1 MSDEQEEPDV
11 QAQLEHFQTLIDRAR
26 RQDPDALGELVTR
39 FYPRV
44 EQQVHLS
51 LARDARLGRPW
62 LRARFSTGDVV
73 QEVFRNVI
81 QDLTTFSGTS
91 EEGFCGWLATLVR
104 NRIVDAIRLHEA
116 GRRSGRA
123 ESPMLAGAAPLPPS
137 KATDP
142 AAAAMQIEQAEL
154 VERALCELDPQT
166 RHLVRA
172 RIEGLASFRELAE
185 QLGYGSESGARRA
198 FFEAQSKLALRLAA
212 LRAEATRSV

>member
-1 MSDEQEEPDV
+1 MSEQRKDPDV
-11 QAQLEHFQTLIDRAR
+11 QAQLEDFQDLIGRAR
-26 RQDPDALGELVTR
+26 KGEAQALGELVTR
-39 FYPRV
+39 YLPRV

-51 LARDARLGRPW
+51 LSRDARLGRPW

-73 QEVFRNVI
+73 QEVFRSVI

-91 EEGFCGWLATLVR
+91 EDGFCGWLATLVR

-123 ESPMLAGAAPLPPS
+123 ESPLAAGTGPLPPS
-137 KATDP
+137 QSTDP
-142 AAAAMQIEQAEL
+142 AAAAMRIEEAEL
-154 VERALCELDPQT
+154 VERALAELDPKT

-185 QLGYGSESGARRA
+185 QLGFGSESGARRA

-212 LRAEATRSV
+212 LRAEATRSA